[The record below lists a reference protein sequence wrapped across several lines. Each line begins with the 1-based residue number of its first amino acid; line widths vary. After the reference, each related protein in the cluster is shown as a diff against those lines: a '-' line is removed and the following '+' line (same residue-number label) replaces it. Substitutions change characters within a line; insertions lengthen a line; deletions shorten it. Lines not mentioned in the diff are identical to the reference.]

1 MNASDPAQPAERA
14 LLDEIR
20 ALLDEPAL
28 QDNPLHAPLGHLFE
42 LCCAQRA
49 RMERLIRI
57 SDGYHGLSRT
67 QMHDLSAQFDR
78 HVRRL
83 EKLARISD
91 RYQNSLREVSEA
103 LREAAITDPLTGLR
117 NRRYLMERL
126 HEETE
131 RAARTRVPYTLA
143 MVDVDHFKAV
153 NDGLGHEAGDVVLQR
168 IATTLR
174 DSIRQYDLCG
184 RWGGEEFLLLLPQ
197 TRLGDGAL
205 LAERARTMIRA
216 LRIDLDAAAGL
227 AVSISV
233 GLTEH
238 QPGEDLTRSLA
249 RADSALLRA
258 KERGRDQVVTQ

>member
-1 MNASDPAQPAERA
+1 MSPAAPAQPAEQS

-28 QDNPLHAPLGHLFE
+28 QHNPLHAPLGRLFE
-42 LCCAQRA
+42 LCCAQHE

-67 QMHDLSAQFDR
+67 QVHDLSAQFDR

-103 LREAAITDPLTGLR
+103 LREAAITDALTGLH

-131 RAARTRVPYTLA
+131 RASRTRTPYTLA
-143 MVDVDHFKAV
+143 MIDVDHFKAV
-153 NDGLGHEAGDVVLQR
+153 NDRFGHEAGDCVLQR
-168 IATTLR
+168 IAITLR
-174 DSIRQYDLCG
+174 DSVRHYDLCG

-197 TRLGDGAL
+197 TRLGDGLL
-205 LAERARTMIRA
+205 LAERTRAAIRA
-216 LRIDLDAAAGL
+216 LRIDLDDAAGVT
-227 AVSISV
+227 VSISV

-238 QPGEDLTRSLA
+238 QPGEALTRSLA
-249 RADSALLRA
+249 RADGALLRA
-258 KERGRDQVVTQ
+258 KEHGRDQVVTL